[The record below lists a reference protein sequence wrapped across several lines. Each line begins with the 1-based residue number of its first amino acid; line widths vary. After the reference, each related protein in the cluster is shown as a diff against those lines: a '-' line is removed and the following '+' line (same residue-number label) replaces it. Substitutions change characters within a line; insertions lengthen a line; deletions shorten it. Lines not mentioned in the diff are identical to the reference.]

1 MLIQVKINLKIV
13 SAIKSYRTKY
23 LTFIVKFR
31 NARGRSFFLCPLG
44 QKVGSSPNVHE
55 STQ

>member
-44 QKVGSSPNVHE
+44 QKVGSSPNVHA